1 MGGVAFGVLGAAVEM
16 VAAADGVG
24 DGTASPHA
32 RRQLAA
38 SAARRT
44 RVTTVWANHVVDGG
58 GTGRGWRHVEEGRG
72 GRGRGGGTEVEEA
85 GEG

>member
-1 MGGVAFGVLGAAVEM
+1 MGGVAFGVLRAAVQM

-38 SAARRT
+38 SASRRT
-44 RVTTVWANHVVDGG
+44 SVTTIWAYHVVDGG
-58 GTGRGWRHVEEGRG
+58 GTGGRWR
-72 GRGRGGGTEVEEA
+72 RGR
-85 GEG
+85 

>member
-1 MGGVAFGVLGAAVEM
+1 MGGVAFGVLRAAVQM

-38 SAARRT
+38 SAACRT
-44 RVTTVWANHVVDGG
+44 RVTTVGAYHVSDGG
-58 GTGRGWRHVEEGRG
+58 GTGGRGRHVEEGRQ
-72 GRGRGGGTEVEEA
+72 VEE
-85 GEG
+85 E